1 MVDSSTLTVH
11 DILDWIAWKAAF
23 LCGWDV
29 ETTKWRIGIK
39 RLGEFTRLIV
49 CSPAS
54 HNVQLEVQ
62 KDADLDLA
70 ELGSGKACQWTSF
83 CAGSGTEEFDIIT
96 EHTSSEKVWLTSI
109 LNASRHAP
117 VWIHGETSGSRLE
130 ILPAGASL
138 EWILLQLDIIGW
150 TPPRLKS
157 AEVKEKRL

>member
-1 MVDSSTLTVH
+1 MTVH

-23 LCGWDV
+23 MSGWDV

-54 HNVQLEVQ
+54 HNVQLEAL
-62 KDADLDLA
+62 KDADADLDPA
-70 ELGSGKACQWTSF
+70 ELGAGKACQWTSF
-83 CAGSGTEEFDIIT
+83 CTGSGADELDIIT
-96 EHTSSEKVWLTSI
+96 ERTSSEKVWLTSI
-109 LNASRHAP
+109 LSANRHAP

-138 EWILLQLDIIGW
+138 EWILLQLDITGW
-150 TPPRLKS
+150 TPPRLRR
-157 AEVKEKRL
+157 AEMKEKQL